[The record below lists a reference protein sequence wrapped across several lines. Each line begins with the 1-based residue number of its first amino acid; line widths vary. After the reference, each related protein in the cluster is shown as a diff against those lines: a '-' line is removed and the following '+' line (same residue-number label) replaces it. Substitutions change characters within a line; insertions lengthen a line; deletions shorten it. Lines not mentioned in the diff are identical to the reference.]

1 MSTNRI
7 GGDYNLEALEAF
19 RAAYGQQLMT
29 PQEHDVDARTGLPT
43 ENISNTSP
51 WLATTGIW
59 KYPSGKGPDDNLRT
73 PFNPQE
79 FFTQEESEVNLD
91 EMSEEELDAYLDTL
105 SEDELVALSEQF
117 EQGEEE
123 LNTSGE
129 MSDEEIDALIEE
141 LIDNEG

>member
-29 PQEHDVDARTGLPT
+29 PQEHDIDARTGLPT

-59 KYPSGKGPDDNLRT
+59 RYPSGKGPESDLRA

-79 FFTQEESEVNLD
+79 FITQTDDEINLD
-91 EMSEEELDAYLDTL
+91 EMTEAELDAYLDTL
-105 SEDELVALSEQF
+105 SEDELVALSQQF
-117 EQGEEE
+117 DSEEE
-123 LNTSGE
+123 VDTSGE
-129 MSDEEIDALIEE
+129 MSDAEIDALIEE

>member
-1 MSTNRI
+1 MSTSRI
-7 GGDYNLEALEAF
+7 GGDYNLEAWEAF

-43 ENISNTSP
+43 ENVSNTSP
-51 WLATTGIW
+51 WLATTGLW
-59 KYPSGKGPDDNLRT
+59 RYPSGKGPDDNLRT

-79 FFTQEESEVNLD
+79 FITQEDEINLD
-91 EMSEEELDAYLDTL
+91 EMTEEELDAYLDTL
-105 SEDELVALSEQF
+105 SEDELVALSAQF
-117 EQGEEE
+117 EQEES
-123 LNTSGE
+123 LDTSGE

>member
-1 MSTNRI
+1 MSTSRI

-29 PQEHDVDARTGLPT
+29 PQEHDIDARTGLPT

-59 KYPSGKGPDDNLRT
+59 RYPSGRGVDDNLRT

-79 FFTQEESEVNLD
+79 FITQEDEINLD
-91 EMSEEELDAYLDTL
+91 EMTEEELDAYLDTL
-105 SEDELVALSEQF
+105 SEDELVALSAQF
-117 EQGEEE
+117 EQEES
-123 LNTSGE
+123 LDTSGE
-129 MSDEEIDALIEE
+129 MSDQEIDALIEE